1 MVDHGPSRLVTWT
14 GGCLGTGADTV
25 LGVYPLGADD
35 APGEAVARDDDGGAG
50 ACSRLDLDLAPGRY
64 LLRVQGFGAAPA
76 ALDRYTLDY
85 RLTVDARVRGR
96 FAGQYAPSGDDR
108 FRFAI
113 PERSGFACGDRASCL
128 ASTGCRLLGG
138 ETGTYLHCPV
148 ASSWTE
154 ARDFCAAQGGQLATI
169 DSAAEND
176 FLVSLTAWGWIGLN
190 DRTTENQFL
199 WADGSAFRPAD
210 YDGFSDAS
218 TNAAA
223 RDCVVMRQVG
233 GWLHRDCANNYGVV
247 CEAHPT
253 LQTRVRLETGDGA
266 GACVADTDT
275 VLRLYQVGP
284 DGTRTQVATNDD
296 GGV

>member
-1 MVDHGPSRLVTWT
+1 MAGRRTPAGGWDDYLFVVDHGPSRLVTWT

-113 PERSGFACGDRASCL
+113 PERSGFACGDRAIADAVEAAGRPGIRFEARPVIGL
-128 ASTGCRLLGG
+128 VVEGRLLTHVTLSDG
-138 ETGTYLHCPV
+138 EQIPCEVLYAHPP
-148 ASSWTE
+148 
-154 ARDFCAAQGGQLATI
+154 Q
-169 DSAAEND
+169 
-176 FLVSLTAWGWIGLN
+176 
-190 DRTTENQFL
+190 
-199 WADGSAFRPAD
+199 
-210 YDGFSDAS
+210 
-218 TNAAA
+218 
-223 RDCVVMRQVG
+223 RQVG
-233 GWLHRDCANNYGVV
+233 LVQSLA
-247 CEAHPT
+247 P
-253 LQTRVRLETGDGA
+253 LVRAQLF
-266 GACVADTDT
+266 
-275 VLRLYQVGP
+275 
-284 DGTRTQVATNDD
+284 
-296 GGV
+296 